1 MPKIN
6 TKSFFRTDLIGKYLD
21 KKTYKVMNRFGA
33 VVRLTA
39 QRSMRYKKG
48 ASPKGTPP
56 HAHNK
61 DGKKALLRKLLF
73 YQLGPN
79 NKSVVVGP
87 VLKDSTRRLVI
98 TRLHEEGGRSTT
110 VIRQDG
116 KKKRVPAVYP
126 ARPTMKPAFSKNVG
140 KVTQMYKNIKV

>member
-6 TKSFFRTDLIGKYLD
+6 TKSFFNTDLIGKFLD

-56 HAHNK
+56 NAHNK

-73 YQLGPN
+73 YQLGPSG
-79 NKSVVVGP
+79 KSVVVGP

-98 TRLHEEGGRSTT
+98 TKLHEEGGRSTT
-110 VIRQDG
+110 VIKENG

-126 ARPTMKPAFSKNVG
+126 ARPYMKPAFKTNVG
-140 KVTQMYKNIKV
+140 KVTGWYKGLKV